1 MLGTTKS
8 YATNRGGAPKA
19 GAKDRI
25 DANVRYTK
33 IIDTV
38 STDLFEQLF
47 MAESITPE
55 QWQLIIDVRRLAFF
69 ARRSQGICV
78 RLQSHSKH
86 WGMPLVCSDDAYENG
101 RTERKWKLF
110 LFYLKPFLEH
120 GWLNKQLL
128 ELLLFGGGVLF
139 ADDVKDVLL
148 LKAAAWDLEPEPKK
162 LAHSDLTRLGFSMDV
177 IHHAL
182 CVIEYVY
189 EKVYRSR

>member
-8 YATNRGGAPKA
+8 CATNRGGAPKA
-19 GAKDRI
+19 GAKVR
-25 DANVRYTK
+25 AGPNVRHAK

-38 STDLFEQLF
+38 STDLFGQLF
-47 MAESITPE
+47 MGENITPE

-78 RLQSHSKH
+78 RLQSHSKY
-86 WGMPLVCSDDAYENG
+86 WGMPLVCSDDGYENG
-101 RTERKWKLF
+101 RTERKWRLF

-120 GWLNKQLL
+120 GWLDRQLL

-139 ADDVKDVLL
+139 ADDIKDVLL
-148 LKAAAWDLEPEPKK
+148 LKAEVDYSEPEPEKR
-162 LAHSDLTRLGFSMDV
+162 ARSDLARLGFSMDV
-177 IHHAL
+177 VHHAL

-189 EKVYRSR
+189 EKVCRSR